1 MFGYDRVYN
10 LGFFKSTWFFH
21 SLDAN
26 QNVGSK
32 IVLMKY
38 LML

>member
-1 MFGYDRVYN
+1 MFDYDRVYN
-10 LGFFKSTWFFH
+10 LDFLKSTWFFH

-32 IVLMKY
+32 MVLFKY

>member
-1 MFGYDRVYN
+1 MFGYGKVYN
-10 LGFFKSTWFFH
+10 LDFLKSTWFFH

-32 IVLMKY
+32 MVLMKY

>member
-1 MFGYDRVYN
+1 MFGYDTVYN
-10 LGFFKSTWFFH
+10 LDFLKSTWFFQ

-26 QNVGSK
+26 QNVDSK
-32 IVLMKY
+32 MVLMKH

>member
-1 MFGYDRVYN
+1 MSGYDS
-10 LGFFKSTWFFH
+10 LDFLKSTQFFP

-32 IVLMKY
+32 MVLIKY